1 LDRKLV
7 PGGRPSDSD
16 DWRITLMS
24 GGMPLISATAPL
36 TRFPSPPW
44 DALSYNEVAMRRI
57 AAFFV
62 IAAIAAADG
71 GNSWNKIRYSGGT
84 VEAKVNPFDWNTTLT
99 ITGDAVTLQIGPR
112 QTLRLKPTQ
121 VTALSYGQEAHRRVA
136 DMVALSVVATPL
148 ALFGILHKS
157 KAHFVGIEY
166 KTEDGKPGAV
176 LLEADKNNYRDILK
190 VLAAVTGK
198 PVQNAP

>member
-1 LDRKLV
+1 
-7 PGGRPSDSD
+7 
-16 DWRITLMS
+16 M
-24 GGMPLISATAPL
+24 
-36 TRFPSPPW
+36 
-44 DALSYNEVAMRRI
+44 
-57 AAFFV
+57 AAQG
-62 IAAIAAADG
+62 ILWAD

-99 ITGDAVTLQIGPR
+99 ITADAIALQLGPR
-112 QTLRLKPTQ
+112 QSLRLKPTQ

-157 KAHFVGIEY
+157 KQHFVGIEF
-166 KTEDGKPGAV
+166 KDDNGKPGAV
-176 LLEADKNNYRDILK
+176 LLEADKNNYRVILETLK
-190 VLAAVTGK
+190 TVTGK

>member
-1 LDRKLV
+1 
-7 PGGRPSDSD
+7 
-16 DWRITLMS
+16 
-24 GGMPLISATAPL
+24 
-36 TRFPSPPW
+36 
-44 DALSYNEVAMRRI
+44 MRRI
-57 AAFFV
+57 AAIFA
-62 IAAIAAADG
+62 IAAVAAADG

-99 ITGDAVTLQIGPR
+99 ITGDSITLQIGPR
-112 QTLRLKPTQ
+112 QTVRLKPAQ

-136 DMVALSVVATPL
+136 DMVALSLVATPL

-166 KTEDGKPGAV
+166 KTDDGKPGAL

-190 VLAAVTGK
+190 VLAAVTGR

>member
-1 LDRKLV
+1 MRRLV
-7 PGGRPSDSD
+7 TC
-16 DWRITLMS
+16 IVVL
-24 GGMPLISATAPL
+24 AAPL
-36 TRFPSPPW
+36 W
-44 DALSYNEVAMRRI
+44 GE
-57 AAFFV
+57 
-62 IAAIAAADG
+62 

-99 ITGDAVTLQIGPR
+99 VTGDAITLQIGPR
-112 QTLRLKPTQ
+112 QTVRLKPAQ

-136 DMVALSVVATPL
+136 DMVALSFIATPL

-166 KTEDGKPGAV
+166 KGDDGKPGAV
-176 LLEADKNNYRDILK
+176 LLEADKNNYRPILQ
-190 VLAAVTGK
+190 VLKTVTGK

>member
-1 LDRKLV
+1 
-7 PGGRPSDSD
+7 
-16 DWRITLMS
+16 MS
-24 GGMPLISATAPL
+24 GGKPLIPPPAPL

-62 IAAIAAADG
+62 IAAIAAAEG
-71 GNSWNKIRYSGGT
+71 SNSWNKIRYSGGT

-99 ITGDAVTLQIGPR
+99 ITGDSVTLQIGPR

-166 KTEDGKPGAV
+166 KTDDGKPGAV